1 MADYSIF
8 LKELHDCK
16 ILGIN
21 PPVMDF
27 AFFDLWAKPLG
38 LLYILDS
45 LRREGND
52 VHLIDCISEAGGKPK
67 SFGKTAPAK
76 KPAPKPDVYKS
87 IPRRFYHFGIEKET
101 FRHRLIES
109 GEPDLVLVTSMMTYW
124 YPGVYWAISLIRE
137 VFPKV
142 PVMLGGIYA
151 RLCPEHAALS
161 GADMIQT
168 VPLNLEFSLPAVDLY
183 SRLPYAVTMTSF
195 GCPFNCGYCASSILQ
210 PSYKMRQIE
219 EVIAEIDYQTR
230 CGHVRDVAFYDDALL
245 FGKFSHFYPL
255 CEKLIENFP
264 GIRFHTPN
272 GLHVRMIDACCAHL
286 LRRTGFSTIRLSFE
300 GTDRTLKK
308 AQGEKTDLDSLA
320 GAVENLRIAGFSD
333 DEIETYVLIGLPG
346 QSFEEMEANIRTV
359 KDLGVRVKIAQFSP
373 IPGTEVFEEI
383 TRALSEIRKEPLLHN
398 NTIFSSYVLKILE
411 PSELQ
416 SLKDLARST

>member
-137 VFPKV
+137 IFPKV

-183 SRLPYAVTMTSF
+183 SRLSYAVTMTSF

-210 PSYKMRQIE
+210 PGYKMRKIE

-230 CGHVRDVAFYDDALL
+230 CSHVRDVAFYDDALL

-272 GLHVRMIDACCAHL
+272 GLHVRMIDTCCAHL

-308 AQGEKTDLDSLA
+308 AQGEKTDLHSLA

-359 KDLGVRVKIAQFSP
+359 KDLGVRVKPAQFSP

-383 TRALSEIRKEPLLHN
+383 TRALPEIRKEPLLHN

-416 SLKDLARST
+416 SLKDLARPT